1 MMGCFWPEFNALR
14 PFGVSVHLSEP
25 LPWLSILL
33 LLCFSKCSWSSG
45 DFLQWSSCSTR
56 QSLRHFLG
64 SPQFTFHCQQALNW
78 HSLGSWM
85 LLWLVCNFL
94 SEKKFPMPRISCWHQ
109 VAGLS
114 KGLNYWVLNTV
125 GPWVLG
131 QNILFKTWSWAP
143 LKILLW
149 LHMMFDLKCWP
160 FLTELEYIYILWVW
174 RGTEGGV
181 TSI

>member
-1 MMGCFWPEFNALR
+1 MPLDPLESLCISQSHCPDFPSCFCFASPSAAEAQEIFCS
-14 PFGVSVHLSEP
+14 GVPVAPGKVSDISWVHLSSP
-25 LPWLSILL
+25 
-33 LLCFSKCSWSSG
+33 FTVSKHWIGTAWALECSCG
-45 DFLQWSSCSTR
+45 LFVIFYQR
-56 QSLRHFLG
+56 
-64 SPQFTFHCQQALNW
+64 
-78 HSLGSWM
+78 
-85 LLWLVCNFL
+85 
-94 SEKKFPMPRISCWHQ
+94 KKFPMPRISCWHQ